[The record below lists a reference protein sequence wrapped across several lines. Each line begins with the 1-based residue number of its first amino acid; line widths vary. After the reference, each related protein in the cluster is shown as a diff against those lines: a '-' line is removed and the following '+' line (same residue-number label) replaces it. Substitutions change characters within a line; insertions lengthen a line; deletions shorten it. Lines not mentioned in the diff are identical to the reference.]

1 MREIGNSKL
10 CPILNAKIMSQSKEE
25 LPVIVQLVDDD
36 AQLKNGIMN
45 LATKVQANLPL
56 INALACNLTTDTI
69 YGLANNPD
77 IKYISFDSKVFT
89 QLDTAAPTIA
99 ANISH
104 ENGYTG
110 KGITIAV
117 IDTGISPHLDLTQP
131 YNRIVGFKDLVNKK
145 NYPYDD
151 NGHGT
156 HVAGIIA
163 GNGYSSNKKYI
174 GVAPESNI
182 LAIKALNKN
191 GSGSTSSIIEAI
203 SYIVE
208 SKDQYNTKIV
218 NFSMGTPA
226 NNSCNKDPLCRAVE
240 KAIQSGIVVVA
251 AAGNSGPGRGT
262 IVSPGISK
270 NVITV
275 GAVDHKG
282 TVDTSDD
289 SIAPFSSRGP
299 TLEGFKK
306 PDLYAPGVNINS
318 LSNTKLDTYSSLS
331 GTSMATPLV
340 SGDAALLL
348 DKYNNITPRGVK
360 DRLINASID
369 IKGSQETQGAGLLNL
384 KLLFSNED
392 NILEDK
398 PQGSIALKGKLLEA
412 LLILLVIIFLLD
424 SKI

>member
-156 HVAGIIA
+156 QVPCTVSQIFFFPF
-163 GNGYSSNKKYI
+163 YSFQYI
-174 GVAPESNI
+174 
-182 LAIKALNKN
+182 L
-191 GSGSTSSIIEAI
+191 
-203 SYIVE
+203 
-208 SKDQYNTKIV
+208 
-218 NFSMGTPA
+218 
-226 NNSCNKDPLCRAVE
+226 
-240 KAIQSGIVVVA
+240 
-251 AAGNSGPGRGT
+251 
-262 IVSPGISK
+262 
-270 NVITV
+270 ITLFC
-275 GAVDHKG
+275 
-282 TVDTSDD
+282 
-289 SIAPFSSRGP
+289 P
-299 TLEGFKK
+299 
-306 PDLYAPGVNINS
+306 
-318 LSNTKLDTYSSLS
+318 SSL
-331 GTSMATPLV
+331 AP
-340 SGDAALLL
+340 
-348 DKYNNITPRGVK
+348 I
-360 DRLINASID
+360 SI
-369 IKGSQETQGAGLLNL
+369 
-384 KLLFSNED
+384 
-392 NILEDK
+392 
-398 PQGSIALKGKLLEA
+398 
-412 LLILLVIIFLLD
+412 
-424 SKI
+424 